1 MNHQIGKHCDI
12 FSQISNKELKEE
24 LNLKNLNLTDLPLD
38 LSKFKNLY
46 KVDISQNPFT
56 NVYINILIIV

>member
-1 MNHQIGKHCDI
+1 MKQIGNHFDI
-12 FSQISNKELKEE
+12 FSQIMNREKKEE

-46 KVDISQNPFT
+46 KLDISQNPFT

>member
-1 MNHQIGKHCDI
+1 MKQIGNHFDI
-12 FSQISNKELKEE
+12 FSQIMNKEKKEE

-46 KVDISQNPFT
+46 KLDISQNPFT